1 MANLRK
7 GTQQMSKVIKTFTVI
22 DHIDMQIR
30 MIEDNE
36 YNIHLARVDMTG
48 QPRTAQIFHLYKVE
62 RAYHNDIVY
71 VLAQSEAD
79 AASQSMCDKP
89 QEFSYNL
96 WRDLESKCKVERVP
110 LMIRGWGSGQF

>member
-7 GTQQMSKVIKTFTVI
+7 GTQTMSKVTKPFSVI
-22 DHIDMQIR
+22 DHTDMQIR

-48 QPRTAQIFHLYKVE
+48 KSKTAEIFHLYKVE
-62 RAYHNDIVY
+62 RAHHNDVVY

-79 AASQSMCDKP
+79 AAAQSMCDKP

-110 LMIRGWGSGQF
+110 LMIRGWGNGQF